1 MHELYS
7 QTQIK
12 NWIEHWIKSK
22 SKIRNYSTVDYIF
35 DNDGIDSFSI
45 MELILDIEKKFAIN
59 LNEADF
65 INKKFNKING
75 LSEIVF
81 EKLQ

>member
-1 MHELYS
+1 MDELCS

-12 NWIEHWIKSK
+12 NWIEHWIKNRSK
-22 SKIRNYSTVDYIF
+22 VKSNSIVDYIF

-45 MELILDIEKKFAIN
+45 IELILDIEKNFSIK
-59 LNEADF
+59 LNDEDF

-75 LSEIVF
+75 LSEIIF
-81 EKLQ
+81 EKL